1 MKIYLDVCCLNRPF
15 DDQAQD
21 RIRIESESILT
32 ILNYCLSKKWQAVG
46 SEVVDIEVSMIPDN
60 EHKQKVSILA
70 IVARARI
77 IVDEKVKNRAIELEN
92 LGFKPFDALHIACA
106 EKGNVDVL
114 LTTDDSFLRRA
125 LRNDMELKVMVKNPV
140 NWLMEV
146 IGK

>member
-92 LGFKPFDALHIACA
+92 LGFKVSF
-106 EKGNVDVL
+106 KGVGKVK
-114 LTTDDSFLRRA
+114 SQSIKA
-125 LRNDMELKVMVKNPV
+125 GKELKKGDTII
-140 NWLMEV
+140 LDLS
-146 IGK
+146 